1 METINELLRDLDN
14 KVPSSIAKRLDGLKK
29 LNEKLAIAKR
39 EHNENPTEE
48 SQESLE
54 EIIDF
59 INDTED
65 DLVDDLQELVEQK
78 RNANLKIQEE
88 AKKRVQ
94 EQSRAKREAELKNQ
108 EEAKKRVQEQLRAK
122 READENAKKEALLA
136 QEELEKKQ
144 LEEKS
149 LEADAKTDTEKK
161 SGIGW
166 GSLLLGGA
174 ILVLTG
180 GAFKYFGNNR

>member
-1 METINELLRDLDN
+1 MERINELLRALDN
-14 KVPSSIAKRLDGLKK
+14 KVPASIAKRLDGLKK
-29 LNEKLAIAKR
+29 LNEKLVSAKR

-48 SQESLE
+48 SQESLD

-78 RNANLKIQEE
+78 RNAYLKTQEE
-88 AKKRVQ
+88 EKKRVQ
-94 EQSRAKREAELKNQ
+94 EQSRAKREANERAERQAEERARRQAVELNEK
-108 EEAKKRVQEQLRAK
+108 
-122 READENAKKEALLA
+122 
-136 QEELEKKQ
+136 ELEKKQ

-149 LEADAKTDTEKK
+149 LEADSKTNTEKK
-161 SGIGW
+161 SSIGW

>member
-1 METINELLRDLDN
+1 METINELLRALDN
-14 KVPSSIAKRLDGLKK
+14 KVPASIAKRLEGLKK
-29 LNEKLAIAKR
+29 LNEKLVTAKS
-39 EHNENPTEE
+39 EHNTNPTEE
-48 SQESLE
+48 SQESLD

-78 RNANLKIQEE
+78 RNANLKAQEE

-94 EQSRAKREAELKNQ
+94 EQSREKREAFELS
-108 EEAKKRVQEQLRAK
+108 KK
-122 READENAKKEALLA
+122 
-136 QEELEKKQ
+136 ELEKKQ

-149 LEADAKTDTEKK
+149 LEADAKADVEKK
-161 SGIGW
+161 SDIGW

-174 ILVLTG
+174 LLVITG
-180 GAFKYFGNNR
+180 GVWKYFGNNR

>member
-1 METINELLRDLDN
+1 MEKINELLSALDN
-14 KVPSSIAKRLDGLKK
+14 KVPASIAKRLDGLKK
-29 LNEKLAIAKR
+29 LKEKLVIAKG
-39 EHNENPTEE
+39 EHNANPTEE
-48 SQESLE
+48 SQESLD

-78 RNANLKIQEE
+78 RNANFKIQEE

-94 EQSRAKREAELKNQ
+94 EQSRAKREAFELN
-108 EEAKKRVQEQLRAK
+108 KR
-122 READENAKKEALLA
+122 
-136 QEELEKKQ
+136 ELEKKQ

-149 LEADAKTDTEKK
+149 LEEDAKTDSEKK
-161 SGIGW
+161 SSIGW

-174 ILVLTG
+174 FLVLTG
-180 GAFKYFGNNR
+180 GVIKYFGNNK

>member
-1 METINELLRDLDN
+1 MEKINELLSALDN
-14 KVPSSIAKRLDGLKK
+14 KVPASIAKRLDGLKK
-29 LNEKLAIAKR
+29 LKEKLVIAKG
-39 EHNENPTEE
+39 EHNANPTEE
-48 SQESLE
+48 SQESLD

-78 RNANLKIQEE
+78 RNANFKIQEE

-94 EQSRAKREAELKNQ
+94 EQSRAKREAFELN
-108 EEAKKRVQEQLRAK
+108 KR
-122 READENAKKEALLA
+122 
-136 QEELEKKQ
+136 ELEKKQ

-149 LEADAKTDTEKK
+149 LEEDAKTDSEKK
-161 SGIGW
+161 SSIGW

-174 ILVLTG
+174 LLVLTG
-180 GAFKYFGNNR
+180 GAIKYFGNNK

>member
-1 METINELLRDLDN
+1 METIKELLTALDN
-14 KVPSSIAKRLDGLKK
+14 KVPASIAKRLDGLKK
-29 LNEKLAIAKR
+29 LKEKLVIAKG
-39 EHNENPTEE
+39 EHNTNPTEE
-48 SQESLE
+48 SQESLD

-78 RNANLKIQEE
+78 RNANFKIQEE

-94 EQSRAKREAELKNQ
+94 EQSRAKREAFELN
-108 EEAKKRVQEQLRAK
+108 KR
-122 READENAKKEALLA
+122 
-136 QEELEKKQ
+136 ELEKKQ

-149 LEADAKTDTEKK
+149 LEEDAKTDSEKK
-161 SGIGW
+161 SSIGW

-174 ILVLTG
+174 FLVLTG
-180 GAFKYFGNNR
+180 GAIKYFGNNK

>member
-1 METINELLRDLDN
+1 MERINELLRALDN
-14 KVPSSIAKRLDGLKK
+14 KVPASIAKRLDGFKK
-29 LNEKLAIAKR
+29 LNEKLVSAKS
-39 EHNENPTEE
+39 EHNGNPTEE
-48 SQESLE
+48 SKESLD

-59 INDTED
+59 INDTEE
-65 DLVDDLQELVEQK
+65 DLVDDLEELVAQK
-78 RNANLKIQEE
+78 RNANFKNQEE

-94 EQSRAKREAELKNQ
+94 EQSRAKREADEK
-108 EEAKKRVQEQLRAK
+108 AKKQ
-122 READENAKKEALLA
+122 ALLT

-149 LEADAKTDTEKK
+149 LESGSKTDAEKK

-174 ILVLTG
+174 LLVLTG
-180 GAFKYFGNNR
+180 GAIKYFGNNR

>member
-1 METINELLRDLDN
+1 METINELLKALDN
-14 KVPSSIAKRLDGLKK
+14 KVPASIAKRLDGLKK
-29 LNEKLAIAKR
+29 LNEKLVVAEG
-39 EHNENPTEE
+39 EHNESPTEA
-48 SQESLE
+48 SQESLD

-59 INDTED
+59 INDTKED
-65 DLVDDLQELVEQK
+65 LADDLQVLVEQK
-78 RNANLKIQEE
+78 ISAD
-88 AKKRVQ
+88 
-94 EQSRAKREAELKNQ
+94 LKNQ
-108 EEAKKRVQEQLRAK
+108 EEAKKRVQSQSRAK
-122 READENAKKEALLA
+122 IEADENAKKEALLA

-149 LEADAKTDTEKK
+149 LEEGAKTDAEKK

-180 GAFKYFGNNR
+180 GAIKYFGNNR

>member
-1 METINELLRDLDN
+1 MERINELLRALDN
-14 KVPSSIAKRLDGLKK
+14 KVPASIAKRLDGLKK
-29 LNEKLAIAKR
+29 LNEKLISAKR

-48 SQESLE
+48 SQESLD

-78 RNANLKIQEE
+78 RNAYLKTQEE
-88 AKKRVQ
+88 EKKRVQ
-94 EQSRAKREAELKNQ
+94 EQSRAKREANERAERQANERARRQ
-108 EEAKKRVQEQLRAK
+108 AEERAK
-122 READENAKKEALLA
+122 RQAVELNEK
-136 QEELEKKQ
+136 ELEKKQ

-149 LEADAKTDTEKK
+149 LEADAKTNTEKK
-161 SGIGW
+161 SSIGW